1 MGLRGA
7 LRIISEVML
16 LGGHSAVLWLTV
28 LEDGSQGSISGWPSH
43 GYRAKATAERKH
55 RVAVPFQRRS

>member
-28 LEDGSQGSISGWPSH
+28 LEDGSQGSISGWPRPWVSSKSH
-43 GYRAKATAERKH
+43 
-55 RVAVPFQRRS
+55 S